1 MLNNFRNEELVKVQG
16 KTYPVVGGRLRLAHD
31 ENKLLSIETS
41 VLYYNDDSTVV
52 HAHIKTEKGTF
63 AGLGNASAKRDRVL
77 ANAILELAETRAIAR
92 ALRFAGYGVEFTGYE
107 EVTQPKNLTAEDESG
122 EEIKDIREL
131 KKDSRGQEQKQEQE
145 QKTTEAGATKA
156 QLNAIFALAQSINM
170 TNDELR
176 KTMQD
181 MTGKSYS
188 KDLSKRDASEKSTYL
203 KKENQA
209 IIERLINREK
219 AGILTIKIDPEA
231 GHFKYNILAFFI

>member
-1 MLNNFRNEELVKVQG
+1 MLNNFKNEELVKVQG

-52 HAHIKTEKGTF
+52 HAHVKTEKGTF
-63 AGLGNASAKRDRVL
+63 AGLGNASAKRDRIL

-107 EVTQPKNLTAEDESG
+107 EVTEPKGMASESDRKD
-122 EEIKDIREL
+122 EIKDIREL
-131 KKDSRGQEQKQEQE
+131 KQPEVNVN
-145 QKTTEAGATKA
+145 ATKA
-156 QLNAIFALAQSINM
+156 QLNAIFSLAQSINM

-181 MTGKSYS
+181 LTGKSYS
-188 KDLSKRDASEKSTYL
+188 KDLSKKDASEIIHSL
-203 KKENQA
+203 KQKEGP
-209 IIERLINREK
+209 EK
-219 AGILTIKIDPEA
+219 TEA
-231 GHFKYNILAFFI
+231 H

>member
-1 MLNNFRNEELVKVQG
+1 MLNNFKNEELVKVQG
-16 KTYPVVGGRLRLAHD
+16 KIYPVVGGRLRLAHD

-41 VLYYNDDSTVV
+41 VLYYNEDSTVV

-63 AGLGNASAKRDRVL
+63 AGLGNASARRDKVL

-107 EVTQPKNLTAEDESG
+107 EVPEVRNTKAENEDK

-131 KKDSRGQEQKQEQE
+131 KKDTNEPRKDTRESKQIE
-145 QKTTEAGATKA
+145 TNATKA
-156 QLNAIFALAQSINM
+156 QLNAIFSLAQSINM

-181 MTGKSYS
+181 RTGKNYS
-188 KDLSKRDASEKSTYL
+188 KDLTKKDASEIINLL
-203 KKENQA
+203 K
-209 IIERLINREK
+209 EK
-219 AGILTIKIDPEA
+219 EA
-231 GHFKYNILAFFI
+231 GDSKEAH

>member
-1 MLNNFRNEELVKVQG
+1 MLNNFKNEELVKVQG
-16 KTYPVVGGRLRLAHD
+16 KVYPVVGGRLRLAHD
-31 ENKLLSIETS
+31 ENKLLSIETN

-52 HAHIKTEKGTF
+52 HAHVKTEKGTF

-92 ALRFAGYGVEFTGYE
+92 ALRFAGYGVEYTGYE
-107 EVTQPKNLTAEDESG
+107 EVTEPKNLAAEIENKD
-122 EEIKDIREL
+122 EIKDIREL
-131 KKDSRGQEQKQEQE
+131 KQPDP
-145 QKTTEAGATKA
+145 GATKA

-188 KDLSKRDASEKSTYL
+188 KDLSKKDASEIINEL
-203 KKENQA
+203 KQKEATN
-209 IIERLINREK
+209 K
-219 AGILTIKIDPEA
+219 AEA
-231 GHFKYNILAFFI
+231 H